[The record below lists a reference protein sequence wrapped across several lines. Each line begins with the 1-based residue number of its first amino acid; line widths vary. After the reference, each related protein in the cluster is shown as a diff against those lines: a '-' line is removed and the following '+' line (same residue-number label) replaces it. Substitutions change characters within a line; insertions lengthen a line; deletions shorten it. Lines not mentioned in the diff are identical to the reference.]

1 MASSQPSSS
10 VLVLATP
17 GQTLQDAINDFQ
29 GILTVDQRRELQGVK
44 TVPDADAVLVFTAQL
59 DAKTSNRRGPSLA
72 SRVYSVLQ
80 SVRDFSAI
88 VDTYVSSHPEIAA
101 LVWGSVRLTM
111 LVVSNFVSYYDA
123 VSDLFMNLGRL
134 CPRFAEYQ
142 ILYPNSTRLQKSL
155 SDFHA
160 SIVCCCKHV
169 VEAARRPWPTKLL
182 KALWESFE
190 QEFKPDVDAIQR
202 LSKDVRDELGL
213 AKAQADRQDQQL
225 QDIERKEAAGGRW
238 ELNKFFKRADDKL
251 DKLSGHLQRDERRA
265 RKRRQELLE
274 SLSTHDYLT
283 PLKRNRRKRH
293 SDTGKWLFQ
302 TPEFDRWI
310 NGTGSPILWCSG
322 KIGSGKTILTASVI
336 DHILTTKRA
345 SDVFVSFF
353 FPRFDETESLR
364 AETILRSILRQVL
377 EPNDLSRRIETA
389 LESMRQSSSTEFEE
403 VLELLQMGIAPLR
416 TFYIIID
423 GLDECERNDRRDIL
437 QVLSSL
443 TSSGSKVK
451 VFIASREN
459 LSREITKT
467 FRSIE
472 HISMG
477 CSSAQF
483 EIAAFVEDTIQERL
497 ETEDLVVGD
506 PALIND
512 VKQAL
517 IEGAEGM
524 FLWVIF
530 QIDEICMQH
539 CDDDIRNSIKDLPK
553 DLTDTFNR
561 CLSRISARG
570 KAKLTQQTFPWIAA
584 AKRPLCL
591 DELRE
596 AILIEVGQ
604 PYSKPDRFI
613 NDIQSISSWC
623 ENLVEVDEEHKS
635 VRFSHHT
642 ILQFFLEQ
650 SSESQFNKF
659 HFNLEEAD
667 HHLGEICVTY
677 LNFNDFKTTLAR
689 RHQPLPPITPATIAW
704 STLPHRWKSTAAIPL
719 LGKSN
724 SQTTAESSTIAVAG
738 TLSSFATVTARETL
752 QLANPFLRYASIHWI
767 FHTRN
772 FQKESSTMWH
782 TWKQMIIHRHALAVN
797 PWGAG
802 LLTPDDCE
810 IGDWSIKARHYALIR
825 LITTEGTVNK
835 RKIISV
841 SAREGDMAMLNIALE
856 VETSSNDLN
865 YALRQ
870 ATEFGYPDLVERL
883 IQAGAEVNEPHGRA
897 ALHVA
902 FEFGHL
908 DIVEMLLQAGAD
920 VNPSEGWKPLQAAAE
935 GGHLDIVETLLQAGA
950 DVNPRDEWCP
960 LQAAARFG
968 YLDVVERLLQAG
980 ADVNPSERWKPLQAA
995 A

>member
-1 MASSQPSSS
+1 MTPSQPSSS
-10 VLVLATP
+10 ALVLATP

-29 GILTVDQRRELQGVK
+29 GILTVDQRRELQAIK
-44 TVPDADAVLVFTAQL
+44 TVPDADAVLVFTAEL
-59 DAKTSNRRGPSLA
+59 DAKTSKRRGPSLA

-80 SVRDFSAI
+80 SVRDFSTI

-123 VSDLFMNLGRL
+123 VSDLFMDLGRL

-142 ILYPNSTRLQKSL
+142 ILYPNSARLQKSL
-155 SDFHA
+155 SNFHA
-160 SIVCCCKHV
+160 SIVNCCKHV
-169 VEAARRPWPTKLL
+169 VEAARRPWSTKLL

-190 QEFKPDVDAIQR
+190 QEFKPDVAAIQR

-213 AKAQADRQDQQL
+213 AKAQADRQDQKL
-225 QDIERKEAAGGRW
+225 QDIERKESAGSRW

-265 RKRRQELLE
+265 RKRRQELLD

-283 PLKRNRRKRH
+283 PLKLSRRKRH
-293 SDTGKWLFQ
+293 SETGKWLFQ

-310 NGTGSPILWCSG
+310 NGTGSPILWYSG

-345 SDVFVSFF
+345 SDVFVLFF
-353 FPRFDETESLR
+353 FPRFDEMESLR
-364 AETILRSILRQVL
+364 AETILRSIVRQVL
-377 EPNDLSRRIETA
+377 EPNDLSEQIETA
-389 LESMRQSSSTEFEE
+389 LGSMGQSSSTESEE

-443 TSSGSKVK
+443 ISSSSKVK
-451 VFIASREN
+451 VFMASREN
-459 LSREITKT
+459 INREITKT
-467 FRSIE
+467 FRVIE

-477 CSSAQF
+477 CPSGQS
-483 EIAAFVEDTIQERL
+483 EIAAFVEDTLQERL

-506 PALIND
+506 PTLIND

-539 CDDDIRNSIKDLPK
+539 CDDDIRNCIKDLPK

-570 KAKLTQQTFPWIAA
+570 KAKLAQQTFPWIAA

-613 NDIQSISSWC
+613 NDIQSINSWC
-623 ENLVEVDEEHKS
+623 ENLVEIDEEHKS
-635 VRFSHHT
+635 
-642 ILQFFLEQ
+642 
-650 SSESQFNKF
+650 F

-677 LNFNDFKTTLAR
+677 LNFNDFKTALAR
-689 RHQPLPPITPATIAW
+689 RHQPLPPITPVNMAW
-704 STLPHRWKSTAAIPL
+704 STLPRRWRPTAAIPL
-719 LGKSN
+719 LGKSS
-724 SQTTAESSTIAVAG
+724 SQTKSE
-738 TLSSFATVTARETL
+738 FATVTAIETL

-772 FQKESSTMWH
+772 FEKESSKMWH
-782 TWKQMIIHRHALAVN
+782 TWKQMIIHGHALAVS
-797 PWGAG
+797 PWGA
-802 LLTPDDCE
+802 E
-810 IGDWSIKARHYALIR
+810 RHYALIR
-825 LITTEGTVNK
+825 LITTEGTVK
-835 RKIISV
+835 QRKITSV
-841 SAREGDMAMLNIALE
+841 SVREGDITMLNIALE
-856 VETSSNDLN
+856 VETSFYDLN
-865 YALRQ
+865 DVLVQ
-870 ATEFGYPDLVERL
+870 VTKLGYPDLVERL
-883 IQAGAEVNEPHGRA
+883 IQAGAEVNHLIRPHTRTALEVA
-897 ALHVA
+897 ADAGYLDIVEILLQAGADAGAHVNPGEGQSPLQA
-902 FEFGHL
+902 AAGCGHL
-908 DIVEMLLQAGAD
+908 DIVEVGAD
-920 VNPSEGWKPLQAAAE
+920 PNPGNRRSPLQAAA
-935 GGHLDIVETLLQAGA
+935 GCGHLDVVDRLLLAGA
-950 DVNPRDEWCP
+950 EVNLATDEQEG
-960 LQAAARFG
+960 LSALEVASAG
-968 YLDVVERLLQAG
+968 GHMDIVERLIAAG
-980 ADVNPSERWKPLQAA
+980 ASRREKPVTNTKKSQVDWRR
-995 A
+995 